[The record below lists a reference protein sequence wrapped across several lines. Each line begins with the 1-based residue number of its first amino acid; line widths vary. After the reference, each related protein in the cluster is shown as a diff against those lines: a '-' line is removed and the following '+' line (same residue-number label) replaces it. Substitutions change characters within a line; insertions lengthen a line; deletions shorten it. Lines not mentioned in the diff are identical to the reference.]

1 MHLSNFLSQKKIR
14 VVTERNMEEK
24 FKMFSGM
31 RFRKLHSAHTQRRA
45 NIYKKEIESTHEVRV
60 EKINT
65 NWYLVWGRKK

>member
-1 MHLSNFLSQKKIR
+1 
-14 VVTERNMEEK
+14 MEEK